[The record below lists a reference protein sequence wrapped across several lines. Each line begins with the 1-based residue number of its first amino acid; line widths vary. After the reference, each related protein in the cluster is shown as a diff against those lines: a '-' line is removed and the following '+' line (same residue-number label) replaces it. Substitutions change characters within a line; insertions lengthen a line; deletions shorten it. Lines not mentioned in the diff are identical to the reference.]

1 MRHIGIFSF
10 TFENDSTIY
19 LCQITNGP
27 RQTFDMLCLLNL
39 ILIVSFINRAY
50 LSDIVSGGDRD
61 IVLGQDASLSCTL
74 PFVSGVKHVTWQRVR
89 THENV
94 QTLATFSEQ
103 FQDNVDEEYVGK
115 VILTLATFNST
126 SIKIKNITFEDE
138 ACYICSF
145 KVYPSGP
152 IRKTLCLTVK
162 GISEITA
169 EVNPSPTSDSDVVV
183 SCTATGKPTPTIQW
197 KSSETELNFFT
208 SNNFTNLNEDRS
220 TTITSNI
227 TIPLSQFHWKYVE
240 CLAQSDSVEK
250 RFQIYMP
257 QHDEANN
264 TTPRSY
270 VITFSVIIV
279 MAIVITVIFVI
290 CLHTKLKSKQQ
301 NSIPLV

>member
-1 MRHIGIFSF
+1 
-10 TFENDSTIY
+10 
-19 LCQITNGP
+19 
-27 RQTFDMLCLLNL
+27 MLRLLI
-39 ILIVSFINRAY
+39 ILSLLRRAY
-50 LSDIVSGGDRD
+50 LSDIVAGGDTD

-74 PFVSGVKHVTWQRVR
+74 PFASGVKHVTWQRVR

-115 VILTLATFNST
+115 VTLTLATFNST
-126 SIKIKNITFEDE
+126 SIKIINTTFEDE

-162 GISEITA
+162 GISEIKV
-169 EVNPSPTSDSDVVV
+169 EVNPSPTSDSDVVI

-197 KSSETELNFFT
+197 KSSETELNFFRT
-208 SNNFTNLNEDRS
+208 NNFTNLNEDRS

-227 TIPLSQFHWKYVE
+227 TIPLSRFHGKYVE

-250 RFQIYMP
+250 RFQIDVP
-257 QHDEANN
+257 KDNN
-264 TTPRSY
+264 KDVTLRKYIIPMLVV
-270 VITFSVIIV
+270 VIFSIVII
-279 MAIVITVIFVI
+279 AFY
-290 CLHTKLKSKQQ
+290 LHTKLKDKKLKSACTA
-301 NSIPLV
+301 